1 MIYFTSD
8 MFLQWYVEENL
19 LNQKKSKYGYFKES
33 LNKYYLKGSNKLY
46 SDINELF
53 ADLQKWEL
61 LFIIK
66 DRGPNPNVRG
76 YVFNETKYK
85 QRFDTYGT
93 LDNDVS
99 VYKIL
104 TINQVCEFLSVS
116 RPTVYKLIRDGKLP
130 TVNFIGQKRIQM
142 KVLLKFIN
150 DHTS

>member
-8 MFLQWYVEENL
+8 MFLQWYIEENL
-19 LNQKKSKYGYFKES
+19 LNLKKSKYGYFNES
-33 LNKYYLKGSNKLY
+33 LNKYYLKGSSKLY
-46 SDINELF
+46 ADINELF

-61 LFIIK
+61 LYVIK
-66 DRGPNPNVRG
+66 DRDRKVTG
-76 YVFNETKYK
+76 YVFNETRYK
-85 QRFDTYGT
+85 QRFDTYGA

-116 RPTVYKLIRDGKLP
+116 RPTVYKLIRDGELP

-142 KVLLKFIN
+142 KVLLQYIN